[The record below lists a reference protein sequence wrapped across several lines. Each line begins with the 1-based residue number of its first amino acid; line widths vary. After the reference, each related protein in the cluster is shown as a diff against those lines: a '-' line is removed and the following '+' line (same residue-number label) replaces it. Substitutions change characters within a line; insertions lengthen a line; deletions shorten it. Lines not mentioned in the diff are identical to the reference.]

1 MEILDTW
8 LVDVAGNVAAT
19 DAALRR
25 LQGIASLRV
34 PLFIST
40 EEAMEWGSHLN
51 AAQHA
56 SLVDIQRTFR
66 NAALENGDLQ
76 RMVDLATR
84 SQLMREA
91 AEAFTPALPCAKE
104 DWGT

>member
-19 DAALRR
+19 GAGLRR

-34 PLFIST
+34 PLFVST

-56 SLVDIQRTFR
+56 SLVDIQRTFS

-91 AEAFTPALPCAKE
+91 AEAFTPGLPCAKE
-104 DWGT
+104 DWKT